1 MHEQRAADAPVAASD
16 GEPGIAGP
24 EASVLELPRVSR
36 GEAVPSLPVRTAWAG
51 AAQLPVLGSA
61 RDAANTRGR
70 GLTSKSVK
78 FQTYDLGRSPLRSA
92 GRLAYFKPL
101 RKLRREIVPSITS
114 RPARSSGSS
123 TGS

>member
-16 GEPGIAGP
+16 GEPGVAGP

-36 GEAVPSLPVRTAWAG
+36 GEAVPSLPVRTAWVEV
-51 AAQLPVLGSA
+51 AQLPVLGSA

-78 FQTYDLGRSPLRSA
+78 SQTYDLGRSHNFRRDVCNRGCDPL
-92 GRLAYFKPL
+92 L
-101 RKLRREIVPSITS
+101 
-114 RPARSSGSS
+114 
-123 TGS
+123 